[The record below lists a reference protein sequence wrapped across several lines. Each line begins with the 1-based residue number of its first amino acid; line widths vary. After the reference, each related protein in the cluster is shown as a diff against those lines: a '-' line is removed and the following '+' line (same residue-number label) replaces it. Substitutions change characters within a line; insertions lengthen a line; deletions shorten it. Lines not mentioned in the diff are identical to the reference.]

1 MDSASILD
9 ELLGLLQA
17 QNIPI
22 RRVSLDGK
30 GGGLCKV
37 RGQDVFFLDTQADS
51 ADIAAKCAEAV
62 AKVVDIE
69 SIYIKPEIREILE
82 KYRDGA

>member
-1 MDSASILD
+1 MDSVAILD
-9 ELLGLLQA
+9 ELLCLVQA
-17 QNIPI
+17 QNVPV
-22 RRVSLDGK
+22 RRVSLDGE

-37 RGQDVFFLDTQADS
+37 RGQDVFFVDTQADL
-51 ADIAAKCAEAV
+51 ADTAAKCAEAL